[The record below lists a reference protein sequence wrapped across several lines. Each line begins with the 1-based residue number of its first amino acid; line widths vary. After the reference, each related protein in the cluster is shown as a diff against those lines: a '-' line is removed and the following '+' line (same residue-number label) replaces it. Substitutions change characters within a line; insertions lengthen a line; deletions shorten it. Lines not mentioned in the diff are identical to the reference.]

1 MGFNLDFLDKNLWQ
15 PAGKGLSE
23 VDRFVDREMPFDSG
37 WGAPAA
43 AVAAYFAAPY
53 MMSAMGP
60 SAAGVGGE
68 GAAAGGS
75 GMLSSLGGS
84 GGSFGGEL
92 FQLGGS
98 AGGGS
103 NMLNSLGGTGGSFGG
118 DLFQLGGGVGDYT
131 AGINPSMLSSMDT
144 NALNQLAAQNGVSQG
159 EPSWFDN
166 LIGNNEQGLYDQAS
180 GKSSFAQNLGKQ
192 LMQNKP
198 GSQMGQ
204 NMNSV
209 YNEPPVQRQNDAPRF
224 APSTPIQTEKSD
236 ILKLAAL
243 LRKKDKE

>member
-1 MGFNLDFLDKNLWQ
+1 MNFDFLDKNLWK
-15 PAGKGLSE
+15 PIGKGASE

-68 GAAAGGS
+68 GAAAAGGGG
-75 GMLSSLGGS
+75 GMLDA
-84 GGSFGGEL
+84 F
-92 FQLGGS
+92 GGS
-98 AGGGS
+98 A
-103 NMLNSLGGTGGSFGG
+103 GSFGG
-118 DLFQLGGGVGDYT
+118 DLFQLGGSTPAID
-131 AGINPSMLSSMDT
+131 PSMLTSADT
-144 NALNQLAAQNGVSQG
+144 AALDQLALQNGVSQG

-166 LIGNNEQGLYDQAS
+166 LLGNNEQGLYDQFNATNPNGS
-180 GKSSFAQNLGKQ
+180 SKSDFGQQFAKQ

-204 NMNSV
+204 NMPTS
-209 YNEPPVQRQNDAPRF
+209 YNESPVQRQSNVPQF
-224 APSTPIQTEKSD
+224 APSAPIQTEKSD
-236 ILKLAAL
+236 IAKLAAL